1 MLLIFPLILPIA
13 AALLIWLLPV
23 DKRRLYNGFTL
34 AALAVSALCALA
46 IALGGERS
54 VLLWQMTPG
63 IAIALRADGLAR
75 FYVAFISIVWMLVGV
90 YSVSYNAHDVHARR
104 FNCFY
109 LATYGVLMGLST
121 SANAVTMYMFYEM
134 MTLITLPLVM
144 HTMEKEAVAA
154 GIKYLVYS
162 VFGASAALLGI
173 FFLMHYGTT
182 LDFTAGGVLD
192 MTKVAGHEG
201 LLRAIVFVMLVGFSV
216 KAGMFPMHAW
226 LPTAHPVAP
235 APASAVLSGVIT
247 KMGVLGVIRVIFY
260 LAGPD
265 FIRGSWAQTAFMVL
279 TLITVFMG
287 SLLALREKQLK
298 KRLAYSSVSQVSYIL
313 FGLSTL
319 SPLGFV
325 GAMLH
330 IACHSFIKNTLFM
343 SAGAIIHET
352 GITRAD
358 ELTGIGRIMPKV
370 MCMFT
375 IVSLGLIGI
384 PPTGGFISKWYL
396 AQGALELGSA
406 ASWIGPAVL
415 LCSALMTAGYL
426 LPVSI
431 HGYFPGEA
439 ALPEGHEAPA
449 MMWVSM
455 LILAL
460 LSVIVGLFPNVLI
473 SFAQGI
479 AAPIFG

>member
-1 MLLIFPLILPIA
+1 
-13 AALLIWLLPV
+13 
-23 DKRRLYNGFTL
+23 
-34 AALAVSALCALA
+34 
-46 IALGGERS
+46 
-54 VLLWQMTPG
+54 
-63 IAIALRADGLAR
+63 
-75 FYVAFISIVWMLVGV
+75 
-90 YSVSYNAHDVHARR
+90 
-104 FNCFY
+104 
-109 LATYGVLMGLST
+109 
-121 SANAVTMYMFYEM
+121 
-134 MTLITLPLVM
+134 
-144 HTMEKEAVAA
+144 
-154 GIKYLVYS
+154 
-162 VFGASAALLGI
+162 
-173 FFLMHYGTT
+173 
-182 LDFTAGGVLD
+182 

-449 MMWVSM
+449 MMWVPM
-455 LILAL
+455 LVLAL
-460 LSVIVGLFPNVLI
+460 LSVVVGLFPNALI
-473 SFAQGI
+473 TFVQGI

>member
-1 MLLIFPLILPIA
+1 MRLILPLILPI
-13 AALLIWLLPV
+13 I
-23 DKRRLYNGFTL
+23 
-34 AALAVSALCALA
+34 AALAVWLLPKGKRGLENGYTISALVVSALFA
-46 IALGGERS
+46 FLCTFGSEESLTIWQLTDKIAV
-54 VLLWQMTPG
+54 VLKT
-63 IAIALRADGLAR
+63 DGLAR
-75 FYVAFISIVWMLVGV
+75 FYMGFISIVWLLVGI
-90 YSVSYNAHDVHARR
+90 YSTAYNAHDSHARR

-109 LATYGVLMGLST
+109 LATYGVLMGLSM

-154 GIKYLVYS
+154 GIKYLIYS

-182 LDFTAGGVLD
+182 LTFTAGGVLD
-192 MTKVAGHEG
+192 MAKVAGNEN
-201 LLRAIVFVMLVGFSV
+201 LLRAIVFVMLLGFSV

-247 KMGVLGVIRVIFY
+247 KLGVLGVIRVLFY
-260 LAGPD
+260 LVGPA
-265 FIRGSWAQTAFMVL
+265 FIRGTWVQTAFMIL

-287 SLLALREKQLK
+287 SLLALREKALK

-319 SPLGFV
+319 SPLGFI

-330 IACHSFIKNTLFM
+330 IVSHSFIKNTLFM

-352 GITRAD
+352 GKTRAD

-370 MCMFT
+370 MVVFT

-396 AQGALELGSA
+396 AEGALSLSST
-406 ASWIGPAVL
+406 ASWMGPAVL

-426 LPVSI
+426 LTITI
-431 HGYFPGEA
+431 HGFFPGEKA
-439 ALPEGHEAPA
+439 CIEGHEAPKA
-449 MMWVSM
+449 MWIPM
-455 LILAL
+455 LVLAL
-460 LSVIVGLFPNVLI
+460 LSVLVGLFPNVLI
-473 SFAQGI
+473 GFIETII
-479 AAPIFG
+479 AAIFA

>member
-1 MLLIFPLILPIA
+1 MRLILPMILPMIA
-13 AALLIWLLPV
+13 ALVIWLLPRE
-23 DKRRLYNGFTL
+23 KRALENRYTI
-34 AALAVSALCALA
+34 AALFVSALFALLCAFSREESLT
-46 IALGGERS
+46 
-54 VLLWQMTPG
+54 LWQLTDS
-63 IAIALRADGLAR
+63 ISIELKTDGLAR
-75 FYVAFISIVWMLVGV
+75 FYIAFISVVWVMVGI
-90 YSVSYNAHDVHARR
+90 YSTAYNAHDAHARR

-109 LATYGVLMGLST
+109 LATYGVLMGLSM

-154 GIKYLVYS
+154 GIKYLIYS

-173 FFLMHYGTT
+173 FFLMHYGTG
-182 LDFTAGGVLD
+182 LAFTAGGVLD
-192 MTKVAGHEG
+192 MAKVAGHEN
-201 LLRAIVFVMLVGFSV
+201 LLRAIVFMMLLGFSV

-247 KMGVLGVIRVIFY
+247 KMGVLGVIRVLFY
-260 LAGPD
+260 LVGPE
-265 FIRGSWAQTAFMVL
+265 FIRGSWVQNTFMVL

-287 SLLALREKQLK
+287 SLLALREKALK

-319 SPLGFV
+319 SPLGFT
-325 GAMLH
+325 GALLH
-330 IACHSFIKNTLFM
+330 IVSHSFIKNTLFM

-352 GITRAD
+352 GKTRAD

-370 MCMFT
+370 MVVFT

-396 AQGALELGSA
+396 AEGALTLSGA

-426 LPVSI
+426 LTITI
-431 HGYFPGEA
+431 HGFFPGENA
-439 ALPEGHEAPA
+439 SIEGHEAPKA
-449 MMWVSM
+449 MWIPM
-455 LILAL
+455 LVLAL
-460 LSVIVGLFPNVLI
+460 LSVLVGLFPSALI
-473 SFAQGI
+473 DSIQTIISAIFA
-479 AAPIFG
+479 